1 MSKRIMAKVLMYKK
15 NPCPYCD
22 RTVNF
27 LEGRGIEY
35 DVVDLTGKQDELEK
49 IKNETGWRTV
59 PIIMIN
65 GKLIGGYTDLKA
77 LDEAGQLMPM
87 LESK

>member
-1 MSKRIMAKVLMYKK
+1 MAKVIVYSKV
-15 NPCPYCD
+15 PCPYCV
-22 RTVNF
+22 RAKSF
-27 LEGRGIEY
+27 LEDKQIAFEEI
-35 DVVDLTGKQDELEK
+35 DLTDKPDEIER

-77 LDEAGQLMPM
+77 LDEEGKLMP
-87 LESK
+87 LLA